1 MITWKRFASWVNGD
15 ERDRWCS
22 PSAPPARAKEREKKV
37 PSPHDLTKAQKD
49 RVFQILYRTC
59 GVVVSLVLLAILLL
73 AVVYFPSFGDPA
85 NPTNNELSQYYIE
98 NGLAEAGATNLV
110 ANMILSY
117 RVFDTFGESSVLFL
131 AAASVMML
139 LTRDTKNTK
148 ESLLRYYERESRAE
162 TIVNDRILRSITRLV
177 LPIIFTYGVY
187 VILNGHLSPGGGF
200 AGGSVLGAGLI
211 LYAQEFGTDGVRKF
225 FSEHLYHIIKV
236 TALAVYGLILL
247 YYAFTG
253 VNGLENHIW
262 LGIPGTILSSGII
275 MPINF
280 MVGFEVACTIYAFY
294 ALFHKGEI

>member
-1 MITWKRFASWVNGD
+1 MSIRNKFVDWVNGE
-15 ERDRWCS
+15 EREQWCS
-22 PSAPPARAKEREKKV
+22 PSAPARRAAAPSRKNRKKLN
-37 PSPHDLTKAQKD
+37 DRQKH
-49 RVFQILYRTC
+49 FIFNAIYYTC
-59 GVVVSLVLLAILLL
+59 GVVVSVIMTVALIMVMVNL
-73 AVVYFPSFGDPA
+73 PTFGDAA
-85 NPTNNELSQYYIE
+85 NPTNNELSQFYIE
-98 NGLAEAGATNLV
+98 HGLEDAGATNLV

-139 LTRDTKNTK
+139 LTRDSRNTSRK
-148 ESLLRYYERESRAE
+148 ILRAYKWEDDAEFEAKDRLLRS
-162 TIVNDRILRSITRLV
+162 TTRLL
-177 LPIIFTYGVY
+177 LPMIFTYGVY

-200 AGGSVLGAGLI
+200 AGGSILGAGLI
-211 LYAQEFGTDGVRKF
+211 LYAQEFSNEGIRDF
-225 FSEHLYHIIKV
+225 FTEHLYHIIKV

-253 VNGLENHIW
+253 VNGIPNHIW
-262 LGIPGTILSSGII
+262 LGIPGTIISSGII

>member
-1 MITWKRFASWVNGD
+1 MSTWKRFASWVNGD

-22 PSAPPARAKEREKKV
+22 PAAVPARAKGKEKRESK
-37 PSPHDLTKAQKD
+37 SRSLTKAEKD

-59 GVVVSLVLLAILLL
+59 GVVVSLALLGVLLL
-73 AVVYFPSFGDPA
+73 AVVYFPTFGDPS

-98 NGLAEAGATNLV
+98 NGLADAGAINLV

-139 LTRDTKNTK
+139 LTRDTKNTS
-148 ESLLRYYERESRAE
+148 EALLRYYERENRAE
-162 TIVNDRILRSITRLV
+162 TILNDRILRSITRLL
-177 LPIIFTYGVY
+177 LPLIFTYGVY

-211 LYAQEFGTDGVRKF
+211 LYAQEFGTDGVRNF
-225 FSEHLYHIIKV
+225 FSDHLYHIIKV

-253 VNGLENHIW
+253 ANGLENHIW